1 MDAWTHGRMDAWTH
15 HCRPYRPKFGR
26 TPIIL
31 LWTGSPTGARLAST
45 DTDAALYRKNEGP
58 HRQSSPWGV
67 PVFSRR
73 PFRVIASLCAVLCA
87 AVVPMTVAPDAGAGT
102 ATVPAA
108 TTSAAFFGH
117 GSIGQAYVT
126 RAAPGLA
133 VVLADASGHPVGHG
147 TTDAL
152 GSLVIRN
159 LTPGPGY
166 TFRAQVGGT
175 QVATTP
181 FRVLSTA
188 DVPSNSLYTSQ
199 HLLPGLNYLTMRDG
213 VQLAATV
220 RLPFGATM
228 ADAPFPTVVEDSGYA
243 IAGPHSLVDAV
254 LGRNGE
260 KLSDPLLPS
269 SSTAVGSLVAPLLG
283 FATVSLQMR
292 GTGCSGGAFDLFGL
306 PTTYD
311 GYDAVQIAAAQPWVA
326 HHKVGLV
333 GISFSGISQLFVAGT
348 RPPGLAAVAPMSL
361 TDDLY
366 STGFPGGMYNSGFA
380 GSWMADRAS
389 DAKAAPAGGQK
400 YAKVLI
406 ADGDATCLAN
416 QSLHGQAQ
424 DLTSLLHQASHRD
437 PSLYTQRAPVT
448 WAARTRVP
456 VFLSGA
462 FQDEQ
467 TGGQWPAVIPALAG
481 DPNVWVTLV
490 NGTHVDSLGPG
501 TISRWLEFLDIFV
514 AQKVPTEVPLLGTLA
529 PLLYGQLAG
538 APSAAPPPLQF
549 THASTLA
556 AARAAF
562 EAQPRIRVLMDNGG
576 GNKGPGALQPVWQ
589 AQFTSWPP
597 PAAVATV
604 LHLGPSG
611 ALTTANPPA
620 TSVAFRPDSAARPPV
635 DLPAGNPWSALPPY
649 VWTPVT
655 GPSGLGFVST
665 PLRHDVTAIGPASVN
680 LWVKSTA
687 NDTDLQATVSEV
699 RPDGS
704 ELFVQSGVLRASNR
718 TLDPRATTATHPVP
732 TYLAAKARPLPRGTF
747 SEVRIPML
755 PFAYSFRAGS
765 RIRVTV
771 TAPGGDRP
779 TWVFATGPT
788 GSAVTDTVG
797 IGGSTPSAL
806 VLSVVPRIQPPDA
819 QPACPSLR
827 GQPCRSYVR
836 AQNGG

>member
-1 MDAWTHGRMDAWTH
+1 V
-15 HCRPYRPKFGR
+15 
-26 TPIIL
+26 L
-31 LWTGSPTGARLAST
+31 LS
-45 DTDAALYRKNEGP
+45 AA
-58 HRQSSPWGV
+58 
-67 PVFSRR
+67 F
-73 PFRVIASLCAVLCA
+73 
-87 AVVPMTVAPDAGAGT
+87 VPMASAPAAGA
-102 ATVPAA
+102 ATVPEA
-108 TTSAAFFGH
+108 TTNAPFHGQ
-117 GSIGQAYVT
+117 GSIGQAYVV

-133 VVLADASGHPVGHG
+133 VVLADASRHPVGHG

-159 LTPGPGY
+159 ITPGPGY
-166 TFRAQVGGT
+166 TFRARVGGT
-175 QVATTP
+175 EVASTP

-188 DVPSNSLYTSQ
+188 DTASNSFYASQ
-199 HLLPGLNYLTMRDG
+199 HLHAGLNYLTMRDG
-213 VQLAATV
+213 IQLAATV
-220 RLPFGATM
+220 RLPLGATM

-243 IAGPHSLVDAV
+243 VAGPHSLVDAV

-260 KLSDPLLPS
+260 KRSDPLLPAT
-269 SSTAVGSLVAPLLG
+269 STAVGSLVAPLLG

-292 GTGCSGGAFDLFGL
+292 GSGCSGGAFDLFGL

-366 STGFPGGMYNSGFA
+366 STGFPGGIYNSGFA
-380 GSWMADRAS
+380 GSWLADRVS
-389 DAKAAPAGGQK
+389 DAKPAPAGGQT

-406 ADGDATCLAN
+406 AQGDATCLAN
-416 QSLHGQAQ
+416 QSLHGQAL
-424 DLTSLLHQASHRD
+424 DPTSLLHQASHRD
-437 PSLYTQRAPVT
+437 PALYAERAPVT
-448 WAARTRVP
+448 WAARTKVP

-514 AQKVPTEVPLLGTLA
+514 AQKVPTQVPLLGTLA
-529 PLLYGQLAG
+529 TPLYGQLAG

-549 THASTLA
+549 THAPTLA
-556 AARAAF
+556 AARRAF

-589 AQFTSWPP
+589 AQFASWPP

-611 ALTTANPPA
+611 TLTAANPST
-620 TSVAFRPDSAARPPV
+620 TSVAFRPDPAARPPV
-635 DLPAGNPWSALPPY
+635 DLPSGDPWSALPPY

-655 GPSGLGFVST
+655 GPSGLGFVSA
-665 PLRHDVTAIGPASVN
+665 PLRHNLTAIGPASVN

-687 NDTDLQATVSEV
+687 MDTDLQATVSEV

-704 ELFVQSGVLRASNR
+704 ELFVQSGALRASDR
-718 TLDPRATTATHPVP
+718 ALDPRTTTATHPVP
-732 TYLAAKARPLPRGTF
+732 TYLAATARALPRGTF
-747 SEVRIPML
+747 TEVRIPIL

-765 RIRVTV
+765 RIRMTV

-779 TWVFATGPT
+779 TWVFAVGPT
-788 GSAVTDTVG
+788 RGAVTDTVG
-797 IGGSTPSAL
+797 IGGTMPSAL

-836 AQNGG
+836 AHNGG

>member
-1 MDAWTHGRMDAWTH
+1 M
-15 HCRPYRPKFGR
+15 FGAVVV
-26 TPIIL
+26 PIA
-31 LWTGSPTGARLAST
+31 TVATTGA
-45 DTDAALYRKNEGP
+45 G
-58 HRQSSPWGV
+58 
-67 PVFSRR
+67 
-73 PFRVIASLCAVLCA
+73 AVTA
-87 AVVPMTVAPDAGAGT
+87 APDSTT
-102 ATVPAA
+102 ATA
-108 TTSAAFFGH
+108 TFQGH

-126 RAAPGLA
+126 RTTPGLA
-133 VVLADASGHPVGHG
+133 VMLADAAGHPVGHG
-147 TTDAL
+147 TTDGL
-152 GSLVIRN
+152 GSLVIRDVN
-159 LTPGPGY
+159 PGPGY
-166 TFRAQVGGT
+166 TFRARVGGT
-175 QVATTP
+175 QVTTVP
-181 FRVLSTA
+181 FRVLSTV
-188 DVPSNSLYTSQ
+188 DTPSDSFYASQ
-199 HLLPGLNYLTMRDG
+199 HLHAGLNYLTMRDG

-220 RLPFGATM
+220 RLPLGATM

-254 LGRNGE
+254 LGRHGE

-269 SSTAVGSLVAPLLG
+269 TSTAVGSLVAPLLG
-283 FATVSLQMR
+283 FATISLQMR

-311 GYDAVQIAAAQPWVA
+311 GYDVVQIAAAQPWVA

-348 RPPGLAAVAPMSL
+348 HPPGLAAVAPMSL

-380 GSWMADRAS
+380 GSWLADRVS
-389 DAKAAPAGGQK
+389 DAKPAPAGGQT

-406 ADGDATCLAN
+406 ALGDATCLAD

-424 DLTSLLHQASHRD
+424 DLASLLGQASHRD
-437 PSLYTQRAPVT
+437 PALYTQRAPVT

-501 TISRWLEFLDIFV
+501 TLSRWLEFLDIFV
-514 AQKVPTEVPLLGTLA
+514 AQKVPTQLPLLGILA

-538 APSAAPPPLQF
+538 APSAAPPPIQF
-549 THASTLA
+549 THAPTLA
-556 AARAAF
+556 AARTAF
-562 EAQPRIRVLMDNGG
+562 KAQPRIRVLMDNGG
-576 GNKGPGALQPVWQ
+576 GNKGPGALQPEWQ
-589 AQFTSWPP
+589 AQFASWPP
-597 PAAVATV
+597 PSAVAKV
-604 LHLGPSG
+604 FHLGPSG
-611 ALTTANPPA
+611 TLTTATPSTN
-620 TSVAFRPDSAARPPV
+620 SVAFRPDPAARPSV

-655 GPSGLGFVST
+655 GPSGLGFVSA

-687 NDTDLQATVSEV
+687 MDTDLQATVSEV

-704 ELFVQSGVLRASNR
+704 ELFVQSGALRASNR
-718 TLDPRATTATHPVP
+718 ALDPRTTTATHPVP
-732 TYLAAKARPLPRGTF
+732 TYLAATARPLPRGTF
-747 SEVRIPML
+747 TEVRIPML
-755 PFAYSFRAGS
+755 PFGYSFRAGS
-765 RIRVTV
+765 RIRVSV

-779 TWVFATGPT
+779 TWVFATRPT
-788 GSAVTDTVG
+788 NGAVTDTVG
-797 IGGSTPSAL
+797 IGGAMPSAL
-806 VLSVVPRIQPPDA
+806 VLSVVSRIQPPDA